1 MPQHAP
7 GRSDRQGLTIM
18 ELFHMFPDNEA
29 AERWFEAQRW
39 PDGIVCPACGCERC
53 VKSTH
58 KTMPYRCRDCRGFF
72 SVRKGT
78 VMHSTKLSYQQ
89 WAIVIYMATT
99 NLKGISSMKIHR
111 ELGITQKA
119 AWHLI
124 QRVRE
129 AFATGHFKLSG
140 EVEVDETYIGG
151 KEANKHANKKLHVGG
166 GTQGK
171 MTVMGAKQRDTGQIV
186 ARPLGWGQEETLAN
200 FVLESVV
207 EGETVYTDD
216 HRGYRSLKEAYEH
229 GTVKHSVGEYVNEQA
244 HTNGIE
250 SFWALL
256 KRGYHGTYHK
266 MSHKHL
272 HRYINEFAGRSNIRD
287 LGTLDQMAAIAKGM
301 DHKRLRYKD
310 LIAS

>member
-1 MPQHAP
+1 
-7 GRSDRQGLTIM
+7 
-18 ELFHMFPDNEA
+18 
-29 AERWFEAQRW
+29 
-39 PDGIVCPACGCERC
+39 
-53 VKSTH
+53 
-58 KTMPYRCRDCRGFF
+58 
-72 SVRKGT
+72 
-78 VMHSTKLSYQQ
+78 
-89 WAIVIYMATT
+89 
-99 NLKGISSMKIHR
+99 
-111 ELGITQKA
+111 
-119 AWHLI
+119 
-124 QRVRE
+124 
-129 AFATGHFKLSG
+129 
-140 EVEVDETYIGG
+140 
-151 KEANKHANKKLHVGG
+151 
-166 GTQGK
+166 